1 MTPDLR
7 ATDLLIAPPGF
18 PDQRFRNT
26 VLMLTH
32 DHHAGSFALCVNK
45 TTRWCLD
52 EVIEASDISLDHVP
66 NIPVYW
72 GGPVSANS
80 LWMIHSAEW
89 KTQHTVRLDAEWAM
103 TSDVEMFQHLADRDY
118 PNYFR
123 IVMGYCSWAPGQ
135 LRAELEGQP
144 PRRKQHA
151 WLLARNLGAEWLF
164 EQPLED
170 VWANATTVSGH
181 QAIDSWL

>member
-1 MTPDLR
+1 MSLDLR
-7 ATDLLIAPPGF
+7 ATDLLIAPPGM
-18 PDQRFRNT
+18 PDARFRNT

-66 NIPVYW
+66 SIPVYW
-72 GGPVSANS
+72 GGPVSPNS

-89 KTQHTVRLDAEWAM
+89 QTKNTVQLDSEWAM
-103 TSDVEMFQHLADRDY
+103 TSDVEMFQHIADRDY

-135 LRAELEGQP
+135 LAAELQGQP
-144 PRRKQHA
+144 PRAKQAA
-151 WLLARNLGAEWLF
+151 WLVAHNLGAEWLF

-170 VWANATTVSGH
+170 VWANATTVSSH